1 MSIEMLPFA
10 LAGFQLGA
18 LGLVA
23 MLLNGRMAAIQ
34 ADQREIRSDIKALAA
49 QQRQDH
55 QQLIEMQRQDH
66 QQLVNLILQI
76 RDRKGEPA

>member
-1 MSIEMLPFA
+1 MSIEMLPFV

-34 ADQREIRSDIKALAA
+34 ADQREIRSDLKVLTTQQHQDYKDLSAKIDQVLMALKS
-49 QQRQDH
+49 R
-55 QQLIEMQRQDH
+55 
-66 QQLVNLILQI
+66 
-76 RDRKGEPA
+76 EPA